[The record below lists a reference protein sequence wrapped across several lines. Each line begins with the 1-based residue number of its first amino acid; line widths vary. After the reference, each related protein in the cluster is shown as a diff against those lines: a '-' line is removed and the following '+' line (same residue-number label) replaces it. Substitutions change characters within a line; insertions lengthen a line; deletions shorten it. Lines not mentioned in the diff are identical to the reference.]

1 MGSVLLGSQLVGFAA
16 EISFESSAAAL
27 DSSLAVAF
35 PSLEELSDEYEVEE
49 APAEDDCLEVGKVDV
64 EDASSGDDCPEVVAA
79 GENHDH
85 LDLQVGFPSCPDTF
99 VEFLVEA
106 VSGSA
111 LKKGIDFS
119 VFHLQFVWL

>member
-1 MGSVLLGSQLVGFAA
+1 MGSVLLGSLLVGFAA

-49 APAEDDCLEVGKVDV
+49 APAEDDCLEVG
-64 EDASSGDDCPEVVAA
+64 DASSGDDCPEVVAA
-79 GENHDH
+79 GENHDQ
-85 LDLQVGFPSCPDTF
+85 LDLQVDFPSCPDTF